1 MDSDSIALVV
11 PGGVL
16 LGWTWMCWT
25 GRWRWWASS
34 ALLPAMPISAVPGL
48 GLCLLLGGLAVML
61 PSPFSGVLY
70 GIGLLASVAG
80 MGIALWGS
88 GRDRARWVRGR

>member
-11 PGGVL
+11 LGGVL

-34 ALLPAMPISAVPGL
+34 ALLPAMPISE
-48 GLCLLLGGLAVML
+48 
-61 PSPFSGVLY
+61 
-70 GIGLLASVAG
+70 
-80 MGIALWGS
+80 
-88 GRDRARWVRGR
+88 